1 MDTLQTGK
9 ATRSA
14 FERLVEQEWASLS
27 ATLQECGEIAV
38 MRLSQALA
46 DAVANA
52 ATKMF
57 DQANQS
63 RTPAERE
70 RWLAAADFSRAIR
83 ISLGHDFARHLQAK
97 YCHACKQAVGGD
109 AADEDAL
116 RLVDHNNALGN
127 LDTEF
132 DKQFGQF
139 VTRDSLERISE
150 NYGVLLGA
158 EVAPSN
164 APIGPAVI
172 QAALSDTFR
181 TLPGNSDVKQ
191 RLLRTLYPEFLVRVG
206 MLYRDLNGFMM
217 ALGVTPGPLA
227 RRRPDSDAA
236 AVHLAPGTPAQPMPQ
251 AVAPQA
257 QASSTAQPVVGCTLG
272 DWIEYRHTSKPARP
286 LKLVWVSPLQSLYL
300 WATAEGR
307 RAFCLS
313 TQELADMF
321 ESGKVRRIAPPD
333 TGTAQPESS
342 PTRQKTA

>member
-70 RWLAAADFSRAIR
+70 HWLAAADFSRAIR
-83 ISLGHDFARHLQAK
+83 ISLGHDFSRHFQAK
-97 YCHACKQAVGGD
+97 YCHACKQAGR
-109 AADEDAL
+109 ADLSGESAL
-116 RLVDHNNALGN
+116 RVVDHNTSLGN

-139 VTRDSLERISE
+139 VSRDSLERISE
-150 NYGVLLGA
+150 NYGVLLGVD
-158 EVAPSN
+158 VAPQN
-164 APIGPAVI
+164 APIGPTVI
-172 QAALSDTFR
+172 LAALSDTFR
-181 TLPGNSDVKQ
+181 TLPGSSDAKQ

-227 RRRPDSDAA
+227 RHRPDTGAA
-236 AVHLAPGTPAQPMPQ
+236 AH
-251 AVAPQA
+251 VAPAALALPVPQTVVPVP
-257 QASSTAQPVVGCTLG
+257 QSGSPSQPVVNCILG
-272 DWIEYRHTSKPARP
+272 DWIEYRHTSKPPRP

-313 TQELADMF
+313 TQELADML
-321 ESGKVRRIAPPD
+321 ESGKVRRIAPPE
-333 TGTAQPESS
+333 TGSAHPESS
-342 PTRQKTA
+342 STRQKTA

>member
-14 FERLVEQEWASLS
+14 FDRLVEQEWASLS

-83 ISLGHDFARHLQAK
+83 ISLGHDFSRHLQAK
-97 YCHACKQAVGGD
+97 YCHACKLAGRTELTG
-109 AADEDAL
+109 ESAL
-116 RLVDHNNALGN
+116 RVVDHNTSLGN
-127 LDTEF
+127 LDAEF
-132 DKQFGQF
+132 DKQFGHF
-139 VTRDSLERISE
+139 VSRDSLERISE

-158 EVAPSN
+158 DVEPSN
-164 APIGPAVI
+164 APIGPTVI
-172 QAALSDTFR
+172 LTALSDTFR
-181 TLPGNSDVKQ
+181 TLPGNNDAKQ

-227 RRRPDSDAA
+227 RRRPETEAA
-236 AVHLAPGTPAQPMPQ
+236 ALGAPGVTVQPMPES
-251 AVAPQA
+251 VAPPA
-257 QASSTAQPVVGCTLG
+257 HASPAAQPVVDCTLG
-272 DWIEYRHTSKPARP
+272 DWIEYRHTSKPPRP
-286 LKLVWVSPLQSLYL
+286 LKLVWVSPLQSLFL

-313 TQELADMF
+313 TQELAAMF

-333 TGTAQPESS
+333 IGAAQPESS
-342 PTRQKTA
+342 STRQKTA